1 MSKPALIR
9 LRLDF
14 GTSSSYAETSSV
26 HFVRSRALIFFV
38 APQMKRVGEHNVT
51 HQAARI
57 VVTEIDR
64 WIELE
69 IFCDVA
75 GETDRRRVF
84 GTALPID
91 LDPPPLVEVVGISKN
106 CFVFVASMNGSG
118 NQLVMLGI
126 VASFDIRLRIDIQ
139 MRRPIHEPNRK
150 EKR

>member
-1 MSKPALIR
+1 
-9 LRLDF
+9 
-14 GTSSSYAETSSV
+14 
-26 HFVRSRALIFFV
+26 
-38 APQMKRVGEHNVT
+38 MKRVGEHNVT

-118 NQLVMLGI
+118 NQFVMLGV
-126 VASFDIRLRIDIQ
+126 VASFDIRLRIYVQ
-139 MRRPIHEPNRK
+139 VGRPIHEPNRRDRLLPANPVSRFDSSLSSWRMMKVRRK
-150 EKR
+150 EQRS